1 MLPVNYYKINS
12 SVGWLVHCP
21 CHMFLK
27 MISKPAQEVLIS
39 HIQVQHTKFI
49 MATWPMQWKR
59 NQHMA
64 GWMLDQKLV
73 TFLVFEMLVRLNS
86 VLNVICKLMS

>member
-49 MATWPMQWKR
+49 MATWPINDAVEKKPA
-59 NQHMA
+59 H
-64 GWMLDQKLV
+64 GWMDARPEISNIFSL
-73 TFLVFEMLVRLNS
+73 
-86 VLNVICKLMS
+86 